1 MTRAPNHPGW
11 AAGTLGATSLLG
23 TALLSTG
30 WVFGKYP
37 NLAAA
42 LNRGEATAAQVGDAS
57 PSYLLLHTLTSPD
70 FVRWLQA
77 GAAAATVAVLFLT
90 LHRQAGALAA
100 WLGAG
105 ALALAQSWLIYSAV
119 MEPDCLIGCAVTL
132 SLASIPP
139 ATEARWWRLAL
150 PGLALGFAIS
160 LRPTS
165 LLLAVLVLGFLGWK
179 KTPPRLLAAFA
190 LSALFAGALPS
201 LLLRARFGSE
211 LSATMSAGQVF
222 HQSHRPESVGFAAT
236 FPSLLKIVEAQ
247 EMASGPH
254 PPDFAH
260 ELYRELAQV
269 SDPSRLEPT
278 ASEAF
283 WVGKSFAFFQLEP
296 LAALG
301 QLLHKA
307 VFFIAPP
314 STESDIPAVQPLLHR
329 NPGLPL
335 RWLALLA
342 AGSLALLALRRNA
355 AALPWA
361 LQWAAS
367 LAVALLFYFHGR
379 YAVGLV
385 PSLAALTGLGLS
397 SAWKERGPHA
407 AILALPLLLLGL
419 PSVRWNDRMNER
431 LSSLRSDAPP
441 AEQAKERYLD
451 EQAALPDVFW
461 PTSPHG
467 VGVGFDDAELAR
479 AAAERAVSRYG
490 TSNAVDA
497 TLAAALWA
505 QAGRCDTAI
514 ELADTASDFTF
525 ALGDSAIDP
534 QLIASDCLLSLGRPT
549 EALERLERTNHQHPG
564 RVEVLAR
571 LVAAGDTGHATDVDR
586 WEDELESL
594 HDAATVHF
602 VRAKARRRWG
612 DPQGAIDDADWLAA
626 HWPRAQAFAAHERAL
641 ALLDLHQDQPAM
653 EAWVLTVPV
662 RAALPG
668 QSRFDALVA
677 QLTEDP
683 STDARVKALAL
694 VHWKKRGNQERIDAL
709 TTELKSRR

>member
-1 MTRAPNHPGW
+1 MSEPNHERW
-11 AAGTLGATSLLG
+11 AAATLGGLSLLG
-23 TALLSTG
+23 TGLLSPG

-42 LNRGEATAAQVGDAS
+42 LNREEATAAQVGDAS
-57 PSYLLLHTLTSPD
+57 PAYLLLHLLTSPD

-77 GAAAATVAVLFLT
+77 GAAAATVALLFLT

-105 ALALAQSWLIYSAV
+105 ALAFAQSWLIYSAV
-119 MEPDCLIGCAVTL
+119 MEPDCLIGCALTL
-132 SLASIPP
+132 SLATLP
-139 ATEARWWRLAL
+139 AQGDRRGRVVFS
-150 PGLALGFAIS
+150 GLALGLAIS
-160 LRPTS
+160 LRPTA
-165 LLLAVLVLGFLGWK
+165 LLLTVLVLGFLAWK
-179 KTPPRLLAAFA
+179 KTTGRVLAAFA
-190 LSALFAGALPS
+190 LSALFAGVLPS
-201 LLLRARFGSE
+201 LVLRAKFGSA
-211 LSATMSAGQVF
+211 LGATMSAGQVF
-222 HQSHRPESVGFAAT
+222 HQSHRPESVGFGAT

-260 ELYRELAQV
+260 DLYRELANV
-269 SDPSRLEPT
+269 SDPPREGT
-278 ASEAF
+278 AAEAF
-283 WVGKSFAFFQLEP
+283 WLEKTFAFFKLEP

-314 STESDIPAVQPLLHR
+314 SNESDIPAVQPLLR
-329 NPGLPL
+329 RAVALPL
-335 RWLALLA
+335 RWLALLS
-342 AGSLALLALRRNA
+342 AGSLALLAWRRTGA
-355 AALPWA
+355 AMPWA

-385 PSLAALTGLGLS
+385 PSLAALCGLGLAA
-397 SAWKERGPHA
+397 AWEERRPRA
-407 AILALPLLLLGL
+407 VVLVLPMLLLAL
-419 PSVRWNDRMNER
+419 PSVRWNDRMGER
-431 LSSLRSDAPP
+431 LSSLGSEAPP
-441 AEQAKERYLD
+441 AAQAKERYLD

-467 VGVGFDDAELAR
+467 VGVGFDDEALAR
-479 AAAERAVSRYG
+479 AAAERAVARYG
-490 TSNAVDA
+490 TRGPVDA

-505 QAGRCDTAI
+505 QAGRCDTAL
-514 ELADTASDFTF
+514 ELADLAADFTW
-525 ALGDSAIDP
+525 ALGDSAVDP
-534 QLIASDCLLSLGRPT
+534 LLIASDCLLTLGRPAD
-549 EALERLERTNHQHPG
+549 ALQRLERTNRQHPG
-564 RVEVLAR
+564 RVDVLAR
-571 LVAAGDTGHATDVDR
+571 LVAAADTGQATDVER
-586 WEDELESL
+586 WERELEAL

-612 DPQGAIDDADWLAA
+612 DPQGALEDADWLLA
-626 HWPRAQAFAAHERAL
+626 HWPRAAPFAQHERAL
-641 ALLDLHQDQPAM
+641 ALLELHQDQLAL
-653 EAWVLTVPV
+653 EAWAMTVPV

-683 STDARVKALAL
+683 SSDARVKALAL
-694 VHWKKRGNQERIDAL
+694 VHWKKRGNQQRIEAL
-709 TTELKSRR
+709 TAELRSLR